1 VNKRQQQIIE
11 HERKELVANIIWC
24 VKFVGLLALC
34 AAVVRLV
41 MLVSGYQP

>member
-1 VNKRQQQIIE
+1 MSNKRQQIIE
-11 HERKELVANIIWC
+11 QERKELIANIVWC

-34 AAVVRLV
+34 AAAVRLV